1 MIEIK
6 CTEKQKRMIINAIC
20 EAGGCASIIDVA
32 DCDFAEA
39 LCVDCIERN
48 IKWDIQPEPLKPCPC
63 CGGEAEY
70 TTFENNTYA
79 YCKSCHLQT
88 ITYESKTQAA
98 QAWNRR
104 VTS

>member
-6 CTEKQKRMIINAIC
+6 CTEEQKEIIKEVLA
-20 EAGGCASIIDVA
+20 AKGCVFNYGACGTD
-32 DCDFAEA
+32 DCRGCYD
-39 LCVDCIERN
+39 CVEKH

-70 TTFENNTYA
+70 AHFTNNTYV

-88 ITYESKTQAA
+88 IAHKSETRAA
-98 QAWNRR
+98 EAWNRR

>member
-6 CTEKQKRMIINAIC
+6 CTEEQKEIIKEVLAAKGCVFNYGAC
-20 EAGGCASIIDVA
+20 ETDDCRGCY
-32 DCDFAEA
+32 DCVEK
-39 LCVDCIERN
+39 N

-70 TTFENNTYA
+70 SEILGECNSV
-79 YCKSCHLQT
+79 YCTQCHLST
-88 ITYESKTQAA
+88 KNYKTKKQAVA
-98 QAWNRR
+98 IWNRR